1 MNYPRPYWSAQATI
15 SASLDNAQPAIA
27 VGNDESVY
35 YACATKSAAYPTYY
49 NITVGKLNSS
59 GIVQWQQV
67 FPQLVTPTNSIQPSI
82 VVGLSGEV
90 FLAFVTSGSTA
101 GRLNMSNIPNFCLC
115 PIQCSNSTFKDIV
128 LARIDQ
134 TTPTSASLTWYIQD
148 ASINSFVDETVP
160 KLALDSTNHL
170 LYLAWQSTL
179 NIQCYPSTGSPNILL
194 ACFDV
199 RGNQLWLENMCNING
214 AGANINPVITT
225 NPTGAVTV
233 AWTTNATVTG
243 DADVLGI
250 LPCGGQSGAPI
261 PPGQQQVEA
270 VSFQTDVGNPTN
282 HTKLWILSAISN
294 IFVQDGNAYVPS
306 ITSASNGTI
315 YLAFLTNGTVV
326 GGERTDSA
334 YDVVTVSLQ
343 RNGVLRW
350 MNQGLL
356 YNNGPTAYTS
366 TDAVFITTDT
376 WGNPYVSLLTNN
388 KSNVILFRLNYLNGR
403 NQWIYDEP
411 TGIRFTAYGYALT
424 DAQFGVFPTSA
435 NAFSAS
441 PIAIYDKYF
450 YVATSVAPPI
460 AVPGGTHQS
469 AGNDLVITNLVQQ
482 LYAASQTPFDYI
494 SNNTIICRC
503 NCTC

>member
-1 MNYPRPYWSAQATI
+1 
-15 SASLDNAQPAIA
+15 
-27 VGNDESVY
+27 
-35 YACATKSAAYPTYY
+35 
-49 NITVGKLNSS
+49 
-59 GIVQWQQV
+59 
-67 FPQLVTPTNSIQPSI
+67 
-82 VVGLSGEV
+82 
-90 FLAFVTSGSTA
+90 
-101 GRLNMSNIPNFCLC
+101 
-115 PIQCSNSTFKDIV
+115 
-128 LARIDQ
+128 
-134 TTPTSASLTWYIQD
+134 
-148 ASINSFVDETVP
+148 
-160 KLALDSTNHL
+160 
-170 LYLAWQSTL
+170 
-179 NIQCYPSTGSPNILL
+179 
-194 ACFDV
+194 
-199 RGNQLWLENMCNING
+199 
-214 AGANINPVITT
+214 
-225 NPTGAVTV
+225 
-233 AWTTNATVTG
+233 
-243 DADVLGI
+243 
-250 LPCGGQSGAPI
+250 
-261 PPGQQQVEA
+261 VEA

-282 HTKLWILSAISN
+282 HSKLWILSAISN

-326 GGERTDSA
+326 GGVRTNSA

-366 TDAVFITTDT
+366 TDAIFITTDT

-388 KSNVILFRLNYLNGR
+388 KSNVILFRLNYLNGH

-435 NAFSAS
+435 FSAS
-441 PIAIYDKYF
+441 PIVIYDKYF

-494 SNNTIICRC
+494 SNNTIICGC